1 MVVAHIPSKAVSL
14 IFDFTFNI
22 SKNSEVLHMTLQLKL
37 SPGLVQKPI
46 LDHRLI
52 LTPRLQQAIKLV
64 QLSRFE
70 LIETVGQEMEENP
83 VLEELVT
90 GEAEENSYVHDES
103 EEGSSDLPEVT
114 VEEHANKD
122 VDWDNYL
129 SEYNTGWA
137 ETAYEPKDTPTCE
150 STTFTKINLSS
161 HLMWQLNMTNPGE
174 EQREIAAYII
184 GNLDEDGYLDIQLE
198 EIFQTFRCSVE
209 KVLEALHF
217 VQHFDP
223 VGVAARDM
231 RECLLIQARFQ
242 NFEGTIVEKI
252 IMDHLGDLENRKF
265 DTIAKRLSVPI
276 EQVISAVT
284 IIQGLEPKPGRGY
297 SDDETIYVTPDIYIF
312 KVGDDY
318 EIVQNEDGLPKL
330 RISAYYKSILRSKDA
345 LSDSA
350 RTYIREK
357 LESAAWLIKS
367 IHHRKRTIYRVT
379 ESIIRFQK
387 DFLDNGITQL
397 KPLVLRDVAEEIK
410 MHESTVSR
418 ATTNKYVHTPQGLIE
433 LKFFFSGS
441 VNKID
446 GGAVS
451 SESVKEHI
459 RNIIKSENV
468 LDPYSDQEIEGIL
481 KRLNIRL
488 ARRTVAKYR
497 ESMGIL
503 PSGRR
508 KKDKFELIS

>member
-1 MVVAHIPSKAVSL
+1 
-14 IFDFTFNI
+14 
-22 SKNSEVLHMTLQLKL
+22 MTLQLKL

-52 LTPRLQQAIKLV
+52 LTPRMQQAIKLV
-64 QLSRFE
+64 QLSRLE
-70 LIETVGQEMEENP
+70 LIETMAQEMEENP

-90 GEAEENSYVHDES
+90 GAAEEDSRVQDES
-103 EEGSSDLPEVT
+103 NEGSSDLPEVI
-114 VEEHANKD
+114 VEEHFPKD

-137 ETAYEPKDTPTCE
+137 ESPYEPKDTPPSE
-150 STTFTKINLSS
+150 STTSTKINLSF
-161 HLMWQLNMTNPGE
+161 HLMWQLNMSNPGE
-174 EQREIAAYII
+174 EQKGIAAYII

-198 EIFQTFRCSVE
+198 EISQTFRCSE
-209 KVLEALHF
+209 EMVLEALHF

-242 NFEGTIVEKI
+242 NFGGTIVEKI

-265 DTIAKRLSVPI
+265 DTIAKGLSVPI
-276 EQVISAVT
+276 EQVITAVT
-284 IIQGLEPKPGRGY
+284 IIKGLEPKPGRRY
-297 SDDETIYVTPDIYIF
+297 SDDETIYVTPDIYVF

-330 RISAYYKSILRSKDA
+330 RISAYYKNILRSKNS

-357 LESAAWLIKS
+357 LESAAWLINS

-397 KPLVLRDVAEEIK
+397 KPLVLRDVAEDIQ

-418 ATTNKYVHTPQGLIE
+418 ATTNKYVHTPQGLFE
-433 LKFFFSGS
+433 LKSFFSGS

-459 RNIIKSENV
+459 RSTIKSENV
-468 LDPYSDQEIEGIL
+468 LNPYSDQEIEGIL
-481 KRLNIRL
+481 KKLNIRL

-508 KKDKFELIS
+508 KKQKFELITSRI